1 MVYLAIPIDL
11 IPDLVPILGYAD
23 DAIIVVAV
31 LSSVVRQVGIDQVR
45 AHWTGTDDGFNA
57 LCKAAV
63 PTGSRSGSN
72 GSTGPPPPIRPRVI
86 QTRSGMEGVAVSAQ
100 RVGAVGDLPAGKVIG
115 VGRYAVGNADGR
127 YFAVTRRCRH
137 LGADL
142 AAGSIDD
149 DGCLVCPL
157 HHSAYD
163 VETGRMVRG
172 PPGDLRQGA
181 RPGLRLPH
189 AHAGTATPA
198 GTYDRARRRAL
209 HRSLSRPAR
218 PTRFRGG
225 ALIAA

>member
-72 GSTGPPPPIRPRVI
+72 GSTGPPPIRPRVI

-149 DGCLVCPL
+149 DAAW
-157 HHSAYD
+157 SAPC
-163 VETGRMVRG
+163 TT
-172 PPGDLRQGA
+172 
-181 RPGLRLPH
+181 RP
-189 AHAGTATPA
+189 TT
-198 GTYDRARRRAL
+198 
-209 HRSLSRPAR
+209 SRPAGWSAGPQGIFAKVPGLDFGYR
-218 PTRFRGG
+218 MLTRVLPLRRAPMTERDGE
-225 ALIAA
+225 LYIDR